1 MKLIWEKQIWH
12 YSVLSILLVGVLAS
26 GLREG
31 FLTGQFW
38 GISTR
43 QWFYLAIGA
52 PVLHQVY
59 VWFCWRTQLHYSL
72 ITRLFGRRGF
82 IYFSAIFLILLVLR
96 LVLITG
102 LALASRNSLP
112 VNHFISNILALI
124 LAVPVIYL
132 LYSVARYFG
141 FRRALG
147 IDHFDQSYRHKP
159 LVRKGIHRIT
169 GNAMYVFGLLV
180 LWMPG
185 LLAASSPALLVALFS
200 HIYIWVHYYTLEK
213 PDMIRIYGSAS
224 H

>member
-12 YSVLSILLVGVLAS
+12 YCLLSVLLIGVLAS

-38 GISTR
+38 GISAR
-43 QWFYLAIGA
+43 LWFYLAVGT
-52 PVLHQVY
+52 PVMHQVY

-72 ITRLFGRRGF
+72 ISRLFGRKGF
-82 IYFSAIFLILLVLR
+82 IYYGVIFVILLVLR
-96 LVLITG
+96 LFTITG
-102 LALASRNSLP
+102 LALASRDSLP
-112 VNHFISNILALI
+112 VNHLISNILALV

-147 IDHFDQSYRHKP
+147 MDHFDQSYRHKP
-159 LVRKGIHRIT
+159 LVRKGFHRFS
-169 GNAMYVFGLLV
+169 GNAMYVYGLLA
-180 LWMPG
+180 LWIPG
-185 LLAASSPALLVALFS
+185 LLTASSPALLVALFS
-200 HIYIWVHYYTLEK
+200 HIYIWIHYYTLEK
-213 PDMIRIYGSAS
+213 PDMIRIYGSAG